1 MPYICMSRDDVA
13 DGTIQVLDLFP
24 NSSQRNLIYD
34 GEGQTRYIN
43 RANSSK
49 VTNILDNT
57 GAETDAVCGAT
68 IGDDAVGLGAYLAD
82 TLDDGTGGVLTT
94 AEISAAVVAVLNL
107 VDTAKAVDSAAVA
120 TATGLTVSGNFSV
133 ENLLKVLAGAHYKI
147 DKGTSLS
154 VGSSQGAFV
163 FQSKDTNLSYADTV
177 TKSYDG
183 EEFQLSINSG
193 HLATFTSSIALYGSQ
208 SASDSATGYPV
219 RQHPSVKNRNAKTAA
234 SARIVV
240 IYNDD
245 GSVLA

>member
-43 RANSSK
+43 RANSST

-82 TLDDGTGGVLTT
+82 TLDNGGSVLTT

-107 VDTAKAVDSAAVA
+107 VDTAATLAASAVA
-120 TATGLTVSGNFSV
+120 TATGHTQSANFSV

-147 DKGTSLS
+147 DKGTTL
-154 VGSSQGAFV
+154 VVDSSQGAFV